1 MLENLR
7 RLSLIRPVKLRLDR
21 PLSGPYTQVL
31 RRPPP
36 EIEALGEGQCLVLL
50 RARRLSHPLPLCT
63 ASISPYYARR
73 GSRLVPED
81 FSDPERA
88 ARSMAASAGA
98 QVRFLVFPAGQV
110 ELPNEAWV
118 SQLLAGLSPWRAEV
132 VERWR
137 RQLRQEVLWLN
148 VVRVYAAA
156 PIWVKLPKGNLPQV
170 RVKPLRLAQLRPV
183 LDDREFASRVE
194 QLLQVV
200 VQCSAGERSP
210 LPAQEAPVHTL
221 EECARQTGYEP
232 ALLQQWEE
240 RLRRKRQVILCGP
253 PGTGKTFL
261 ARHLALRLAGGGPG
275 CWDLVQFHPSFAYE
289 DFIQGLRPGASGGY
303 ELVPG
308 RFLEFCKRAAQAHP
322 HPCVLVIDEIN
333 RTHLARV
340 LGEVMYLLEYRDR
353 AMPLAGGGPPFRIP
367 ENVHLIGT
375 MNTADRS
382 IALVDQALRR
392 RFAFIRL
399 QPDYGVLR
407 KHLESHQLPAGE
419 LIQVLTEI
427 NQRVGDPDR
436 ELGCSFFLQDGA
448 GLRQAL
454 SQVWQGEVE
463 PYLEEVFYDQ
473 PEAMAASRWE
483 VLVKGPLAGWG

>member
-1 MLENLR
+1 MLQNLQ
-7 RLSLIRPVKLRLDR
+7 RLSLIRPVKLRLER
-21 PLSGPYTQVL
+21 PLAGPYAQVL
-31 RRPPP
+31 RRPVP
-36 EIEALGEGQCLVLL
+36 EIAALGEGGCMVLL
-50 RARRLSHPLPLCT
+50 RARRLSHPLPLCPSLT
-63 ASISPYYARR
+63 SPYYARR
-73 GSRLVPED
+73 GSHLGPGD
-81 FSDPERA
+81 FGDSERA
-88 ARSMAASAGA
+88 GRLMADTAAP
-98 QVRFLVFPAGQV
+98 QVCFLAVPAGHV
-110 ELPNEAWV
+110 ELPNQPWV
-118 SQLLAGLSPWRAEV
+118 SELLARLSPWRAEV

-137 RQLRQEVLWLN
+137 QHLRQEQLSLA
-148 VVRVYAAA
+148 VVRVYATA
-156 PIWVKLPKGNLPQV
+156 PVSVKLPQGKLPQA

-183 LDDREFASRVE
+183 LGDQEFAVRVE

-200 VQCSAGERSP
+200 A
-210 LPAQEAPVHTL
+210 
-221 EECARQTGYEP
+221 ECAGGGASPREVAVQPELVTGYEP
-232 ALLQQWEE
+232 AQLAEWEE
-240 RLRRKRQVILCGP
+240 RLRRKKQVILHGP

-261 ARHLALRLAGGGPG
+261 ARHLAQRLAARGG

-289 DFIQGLRPGASGGY
+289 DFIQGLRPDSKGGFA
-303 ELVPG
+303 LVPG
-308 RFLEFCKRAAQAHP
+308 RFLEFCRRAVELHP
-322 HPCVLVIDEIN
+322 HPCVLIIDEIN

-353 AMPLAGGGPPFRIP
+353 VIPLAGGGAPFKIP
-367 ENVHLIGT
+367 ENVYLIGT

-407 KHLESHQLPAGE
+407 RYLERHGLPAGE
-419 LIQVLTEI
+419 LIEVLRDI
-427 NQRVGDPDR
+427 NRRIDDPDR

-454 SQVWQGEVE
+454 VQVWKGEVE

-483 VLVKGPLAGWG
+483 ALVKGPLAVWA